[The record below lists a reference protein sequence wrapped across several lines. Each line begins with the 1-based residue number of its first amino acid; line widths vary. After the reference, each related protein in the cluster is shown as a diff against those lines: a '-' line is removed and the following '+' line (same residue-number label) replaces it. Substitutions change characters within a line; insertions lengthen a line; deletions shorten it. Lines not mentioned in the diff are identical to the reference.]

1 MKDYKINGSVI
12 NITLDNEKIVKVST
26 EWVNRSM
33 KALNTD
39 IEDVLLMW
47 LEDNEYLNNE
57 EQSELDQKAKQNK
70 SNKVVKAKSNEPK
83 KKTQKERVRK
93 ENPVKEKVIAEIAKI
108 LPEFATNINVENVGK
123 IITFSIGNS
132 DFKLDLTQKR
142 KKKAEK

>member
-12 NITLDNEKIVKVST
+12 NIILENDKVVKVAT

-47 LEDNEYLNNE
+47 LEDNEYLDNE
-57 EQSELDQKAKQNK
+57 EQNELDQKAKENK
-70 SNKVVKAKSNEPK
+70 SNKIVKAKSNEPK

-93 ENPVKEKVIAEIAKI
+93 ENPTKEKIISEIAKI
-108 LPEFATNINVENVGK
+108 LPEFATNVNVENAGK
-123 IITFSIGNS
+123 IITFSIGND

-142 KKKAEK
+142 KKKAE

>member
-12 NITLDNEKIVKVST
+12 NITLENDKVVKVAT

-47 LEDNEYLNNE
+47 LEDNEYLDNE
-57 EQSELDQKAKQNK
+57 EQNELDQKAKDNK
-70 SNKVVKAKSNEPK
+70 SNKIVKAKSNEPK

-93 ENPVKEKVIAEIAKI
+93 ENPIKEKIISEIAKI
-108 LPEFATNINVENVGK
+108 LPEFATNVNVENAGK
-123 IITFSIGNS
+123 IITFSIGND

-142 KKKAEK
+142 KKKAE

>member
-12 NITLDNEKIVKVST
+12 NITLENDKVVKVAT

-47 LEDNEYLNNE
+47 LEDNEYLDNE
-57 EQSELDQKAKQNK
+57 EQNELDRKAKENK
-70 SNKVVKAKSNEPK
+70 SNKIVKAKSNEPK

-93 ENPVKEKVIAEIAKI
+93 ENPTKEKIISEIAKI
-108 LPEFATNINVENVGK
+108 LPEFATNVNVENAGK
-123 IITFSIGNS
+123 IITFSIGND

-142 KKKAEK
+142 KKKAE

>member
-12 NITLDNEKIVKVST
+12 NITLENDKVVKVAT

-39 IEDVLLMW
+39 IEDILLMW
-47 LEDNEYLNNE
+47 LEDNEYLDNE
-57 EQSELDQKAKQNK
+57 EQNELDQKAKENK
-70 SNKVVKAKSNEPK
+70 SNKIVKAKSNEPK

-93 ENPVKEKVIAEIAKI
+93 ENPTKEKIISEIAKI
-108 LPEFATNINVENVGK
+108 LPEFATNVNVENAGK
-123 IITFSIGNS
+123 IITFSIGND

-142 KKKAEK
+142 KKKAE

>member
-1 MKDYKINGSVI
+1 MKDYKVNGSVI
-12 NITLDNEKIVKVST
+12 NITLENDKVVKVAT

-47 LEDNEYLNNE
+47 LEDNEYLDNE
-57 EQSELDQKAKQNK
+57 EQNELDQKAKNNK
-70 SNKVVKAKSNEPK
+70 SNKIVKAKSNEPK

-93 ENPVKEKVIAEIAKI
+93 ENPTKEKIISEIAKI
-108 LPEFATNINVENVGK
+108 LPEFATNVNVENAGK
-123 IITFSIGNS
+123 IITFSIGND

-142 KKKAEK
+142 KKKAE

>member
-12 NITLDNEKIVKVST
+12 NITLENDKVVKVAT

-47 LEDNEYLNNE
+47 LEDNEYLDNE
-57 EQSELDQKAKQNK
+57 EQNELDQKAKDNK
-70 SNKVVKAKSNEPK
+70 SNKIVKAKSNEPK

-93 ENPVKEKVIAEIAKI
+93 ENPTKEKIISEIAKI
-108 LPEFATNINVENVGK
+108 LPEFATNVNVENAGK
-123 IITFSIGNS
+123 IITFSIGND

-142 KKKAEK
+142 KKKAE

>member
-12 NITLDNEKIVKVST
+12 NITLENDKVVKVAT

-47 LEDNEYLNNE
+47 LEDNEYLDNE
-57 EQSELDQKAKQNK
+57 EQNELDQKAKENK
-70 SNKVVKAKSNEPK
+70 SNKIVKAKSNEPK

-93 ENPVKEKVIAEIAKI
+93 ENPTKEKIISEIAKI
-108 LPEFATNINVENVGK
+108 LPEFATNINVENAGK
-123 IITFSIGNS
+123 IITFSIGND

-142 KKKAEK
+142 KKKAE

>member
-12 NITLDNEKIVKVST
+12 NITLENDKVVKVAT

-47 LEDNEYLNNE
+47 LEDNEYLDNE
-57 EQSELDQKAKQNK
+57 EQNELDQKAKENK
-70 SNKVVKAKSNEPK
+70 SNKIVKAKSNEPK

-93 ENPVKEKVIAEIAKI
+93 ENPTKEKIISEIAKI
-108 LPEFATNINVENVGK
+108 LPEFATNVNVENAGK
-123 IITFSIGNS
+123 IITFSIGND

-142 KKKAEK
+142 KKKAE